1 MVASELENQPRPTLS
16 DAPLCAWTENISS
29 DMIGVREAILHER
42 TDFCEIISVPFF
54 SVTQDFANCTLFLL
68 HLWLSCLE
76 YVPPLSYIS
85 N

>member
-1 MVASELENQPRPTLS
+1 MLASELENQPRPTLS

-54 SVTQDFANCTLFLL
+54 SMAFFHRMN
-68 HLWLSCLE
+68 E
-76 YVPPLSYIS
+76 Y
-85 N
+85 